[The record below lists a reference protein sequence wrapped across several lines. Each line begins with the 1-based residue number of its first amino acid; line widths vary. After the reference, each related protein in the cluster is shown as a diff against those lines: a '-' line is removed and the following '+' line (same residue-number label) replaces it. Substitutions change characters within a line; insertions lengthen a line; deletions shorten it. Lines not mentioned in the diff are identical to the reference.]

1 MQGTA
6 KCLRLF
12 VALAFS
18 LFFVFCS
25 TDIPSSE
32 SAETGT
38 QEKEWTWVPY
48 DSDLLQISGR
58 ANFEKGDF
66 VVLSW
71 SASSITVAFVG
82 TALEVKIRT
91 NNSLFLD
98 VFVDGEETLSSAI
111 SITSSKEPSTVPV
124 VSDLPYGTHVVTLYK
139 RVSSNFGDWYFYG
152 LRILGQADKALLP
165 KVPERK
171 IEFIGNSI
179 TCGSDV
185 LIPQQG
191 QESTPAYE
199 SSYYSYAGQT
209 AKTLGADVHIVC
221 SVAHGLTINFDGS
234 RSMLLPLVYDW
245 TGSDTTSAVVWDHA
259 KWHPDVVVMNLGTND
274 FASNEIDSA
283 EFVNTA
289 VDFVRRIRSYHP
301 EAKMVLLDG
310 PMLLGDYMVKC
321 RQFLDV
327 VKARL
332 EDMGETDLYRF
343 SFEPR
348 DVSRNRLD
356 YHPVK
361 EKAAEDAEKL
371 SAWMRSEFGWN
382 DVE

>member
-6 KCLRLF
+6 KGIRLSI
-12 VALAFS
+12 VLLFS
-18 LFFVFCS
+18 LLFVFCS
-25 TDIPSSE
+25 TDDPSSDD
-32 SAETGT
+32 A
-38 QEKEWTWVPY
+38 EKEWTWVPY
-48 DSDLLQISGR
+48 DSDLLRISGR

-91 NNSLFLD
+91 NNVLFLD
-98 VFVDGEETLSSAI
+98 VFVDGEEDPSFAI
-111 SITSSKEPSTVPV
+111 SIAASKKTSMVPA
-124 VSDLPYGTHVVTLYK
+124 VSGLPYGTHVVTLYK

-152 LRILGQADKALLP
+152 LRVLGQVDKELLP
-165 KVPERK
+165 KAPERK

-185 LIPQQG
+185 LIPEQG
-191 QESTPAYE
+191 QETAPDYE
-199 SSYYSYAGQT
+199 SSYYSFSGQT
-209 AKTLGADVHIVC
+209 AKALGAETHTIC
-221 SVAHGLTINFDGS
+221 SVAHGLTVNFDGS
-234 RSMLLPLVYDW
+234 KSMLLPFVYEW
-245 TGSDTTSAVVWDHA
+245 TGTDTLSAVAWDHA

-274 FASNEIDSA
+274 FASGVVDSA
-283 EFVNTA
+283 EFVNVA
-289 VDFVRRIRSYHP
+289 VDFVQRIRSYHP
-301 EAKMVLLDG
+301 EAKIVLLDG

-321 RQFLDV
+321 REFLDV

-332 EDMGETDLYRF
+332 EGMGESGLYRF

-348 DVSRNRLD
+348 KKSQNRLD

-361 EKAAEDAEKL
+361 EMAAEDAEKL
-371 SAWMRSEFGWN
+371 SAWMRSEFDW
-382 DVE
+382 D